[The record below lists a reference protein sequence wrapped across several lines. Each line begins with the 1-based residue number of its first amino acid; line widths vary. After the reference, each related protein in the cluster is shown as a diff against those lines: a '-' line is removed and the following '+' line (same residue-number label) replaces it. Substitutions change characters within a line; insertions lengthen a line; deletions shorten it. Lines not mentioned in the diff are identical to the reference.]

1 MLLCAMS
8 LAEMKCFAQE
18 YLEVNG
24 LYYEIWSYHS
34 FLDENW
40 NRYEGNVRLSN
51 PDWDYGNIESEYSG
65 AISIPSSITIS
76 DNEGG
81 ETGEIGDEYGEQVE
95 NGNKSE
101 YIVSSIGLMAFAGC
115 QNLTSIYIPSSIE
128 WIYEGAFAN
137 CSRLTSITADSNLS
151 FTTIPVDWYEDPCE
165 EGDIRLQY
173 TPWYQSQP
181 NGVVYLGKV
190 AYRYKGGGSSQNV
203 SIKQGTERI
212 GFVCFDGQ
220 NINSIPSTV
229 KSIGAGAFRNCT
241 FTSFSLPANLTSLG
255 STAFKGCTGLTNVKI
270 PDNVKI
276 FYTSTFSDCGLSS
289 LTIGKGVE
297 CILRNNRP
305 VYLSENEADYS
316 CESEQSRELSNHSNF
331 FHNYDE
337 NKYQRYGF
345 DVETIQVANGNTV
358 FDSRDN
364 CNAVIHTNTNTLV
377 VGSSST
383 TIPNSV
389 TKIGWNAFR
398 DCGIT
403 SLIIPSSVE
412 SMDIEAF
419 RGSKLTSI
427 SIPSSIKEISI
438 CAFADCE
445 DLTTVTI
452 PRSVTCI
459 GDSAFYGSN
468 SLTSVNVEWNEPI
481 SISSDVFSNRTNVTL
496 YVPKGCKSAYEAAD
510 YWKDFKEI
518 VEVGGLEEQ
527 NMSLIELPTM
537 TYGDVDYELPA
548 TTTEGLTLAWA
559 IEDETI
565 AEISGNT
572 LTIKGAGTTTVT
584 ATQAGNDEYEAFERT
599 FTLTVNKAPL
609 TITANDCTKQEG
621 EDNPELTVSYE
632 GFVYNDDISSLTT
645 LPSITT
651 TATTESPAGTYPIT
665 ASGAE
670 AANYEITY
678 VEGTLT
684 VTEAPVLASSGLYVA
699 ETTVLCGSQ
708 ETLPVVFESEIA
720 YGGLQCELTLPEG
733 ITLSKVTKTERLTD
747 DFILQKNQTGD
758 NTYQILLYNTNR
770 LSFAGNDGALF
781 TLTVD
786 VDNEM
791 AVADYTLMLKDIV
804 VSTIDEQQD
813 DLPDFSGTIHVEDYM
828 IGDANRDNRVNVTDI
843 MAIANYILRI
853 PGNNFNEKA
862 ADLNGDNRVNVT
874 DIMGVANIIL
884 RVNTTHNAPWNGQ
897 MLDPQ

>member
-1 MLLCAMS
+1 MLCLMMGMS
-8 LAEMKCFAQE
+8 VTAETVTINKLR
-18 YLEVNG
+18 YKLNG
-24 LYYEIWSYHS
+24 TEACVCGCI
-34 FLDENW
+34 DAT
-40 NRYEGNVRLSN
+40 NVV
-51 PDWDYGNIESEYSG
+51 
-65 AISIPSSITIS
+65 IPAT
-76 DNEGG
+76 
-81 ETGEIGDEYGEQVE
+81 
-95 NGNKSE
+95 
-101 YIVSSIGLMAFAGC
+101 IVSDGQTYRVTSIDNNTFYQC
-115 QNLTSIYIPSSIE
+115 YNLTS
-128 WIYEGAFAN
+128 
-137 CSRLTSITADSNLS
+137 
-151 FTTIPVDWYEDPCE
+151 V
-165 EGDIRLQY
+165 
-173 TPWYQSQP
+173 
-181 NGVVYLGKV
+181 
-190 AYRYKGGGSSQNV
+190 
-203 SIKQGTERI
+203 
-212 GFVCFDGQ
+212 
-220 NINSIPSTV
+220 
-229 KSIGAGAFRNCT
+229 
-241 FTSFSLPANLTSLG
+241 
-255 STAFKGCTGLTNVKI
+255 
-270 PDNVKI
+270 
-276 FYTSTFSDCGLSS
+276 
-289 LTIGKGVE
+289 
-297 CILRNNRP
+297 
-305 VYLSENEADYS
+305 
-316 CESEQSRELSNHSNF
+316 
-331 FHNYDE
+331 
-337 NKYQRYGF
+337 
-345 DVETIQVANGNTV
+345 
-358 FDSRDN
+358 
-364 CNAVIHTNTNTLV
+364 
-377 VGSSST
+377 

-389 TKIGWNAFR
+389 TSIGEGAFEE
-398 DCGIT
+398 CGLTSMTIPNSIT
-403 SLIIPSSVE
+403 SIGNRAFYECCSLTSVTISNSVTSIDNETFSSCYALTSVTIPNSVTSIGERAFYDCYGLTSVTIPNSVTSIGNHAFWHCSGLTSVTIPNSVTSIGEGAFEECDGLTSVTIPNSVTSIGSYAFDRCDYLTSVIIPSSVT
-412 SMDIEAF
+412 SIGNGAF
-419 RGSKLTSI
+419 NNCDRLTSVTVEWNNPI
-427 SIPSSIKEISI
+427 SIPSST
-438 CAFADCE
+438 FLH
-445 DLTTVTI
+445 LTGET
-452 PRSVTCI
+452 
-459 GDSAFYGSN
+459 
-468 SLTSVNVEWNEPI
+468 LVNKTPA
-481 SISSDVFSNRTNVTL
+481 TL
-496 YVPKGCKSAYEAAD
+496 YVPKGCKAAYEAAD

-527 NMSLIELPTM
+527 NMSLNELPTM
-537 TYGDVDYELPA
+537 TYGDVAHELPA
-548 TTTEGLTLAWA
+548 TTIEGLTLAWA

-584 ATQAGNDEYEAFERT
+584 ATQTGNDEYEAFERT
-599 FTLTVNKAPL
+599 FMLTVNKAPL
-609 TITANDCTKQEG
+609 TITANDCTKLEG
-621 EDNPELTVSYE
+621 EENPDLTVSYE

-786 VDNEM
+786 VDDEM
-791 AVADYTLMLKDIV
+791 AVGDYTLMLKDIV

-884 RVNTTHNAPWNGQ
+884 RVNTTQNAPWNGQ